1 MKKMSSL
8 KIIGIVLLV
17 IGLVVLIL
25 GAYNLI
31 TFNTSTGGKIA
42 NKIAGVVG
50 SRTEAVRNS
59 IVQICIG
66 VACSAVGFVLY
77 RKR

>member
-1 MKKMSSL
+1 MRMSIL
-8 KIIGIVLLV
+8 KIIGVVLLI
-17 IGLVVLIL
+17 IGLVVLVL

-31 TFNTSTGGKIA
+31 TFNTSTSGKIA
-42 NKIAGVVG
+42 NNIAGFFG

-59 IVQICIG
+59 IIQICIG
-66 VACSAVGFVLY
+66 VVCAAVGFVLY

>member
-1 MKKMSSL
+1 MKRMSTL
-8 KIIGIVLLV
+8 KIIGLVLLV
-17 IGLVVLIL
+17 IGLVVLVL

-31 TFNTSTGGKIA
+31 AFNSSTGGKIA
-42 NKIAGVVG
+42 NKVAGFFG

-59 IVQICIG
+59 IIQICIG
-66 VACSAVGFVLY
+66 VVCTAVGFVLY